1 VDVNLKDDNNIE
13 VEDEIEVADN
23 KIKDNVKI
31 IPNESLRQD
40 NVI

>member
-1 VDVNLKDDNNIE
+1 MDVNLKDDNNIE